1 MKKELINSIE
11 QRMIGI
17 LNNELLVKFVEMFDI
32 ENFILDETT
41 SKYRLMPIG
50 LICEDGRGR
59 VISNDYIVANH
70 GEYPV
75 YSS

>member
-17 LNNELLVKFVEMFDI
+17 LNNELLVKFVEMFDF

-41 SKYRLMPIG
+41 SKYDLCQ
-50 LICEDGRGR
+50 LD
-59 VISNDYIVANH
+59 
-70 GEYPV
+70 
-75 YSS
+75 

>member
-17 LNNELLVKFVEMFDI
+17 LNNELLVKFVEMFDF

-50 LICEDGRGR
+50 LICEVGRGR

>member
-17 LNNELLVKFVEMFDI
+17 LNNELLVKFVEMFDF

-41 SKYRLMPIG
+41 SKSRLMPIG